1 MTVLTQKQGLPSEIF
16 FICDNGIIL
25 GKCLVK
31 GIVHTRVCVC
41 VCVCVLHI
49 CTYISSLH
57 IISFKLIFSVIL
69 VFVPQYHKSFVPIT
83 FSGTVPK

>member
-16 FICDNGIIL
+16 VICDNGIIL

-31 GIVHTRVCVC
+31 GIVHTR
-41 VCVCVLHI
+41 VCVLHI